1 MIPAIPLP
9 LVAVWSL
16 IIGSVFLLAAL
27 GKGPFSRLPISLP
40 AIYLL
45 IGVAISDAGLGLI
58 SLDLVE
64 DAKLIETLTE
74 IGVLISLLTV
84 GLRLVPSWSRFW
96 YSAIPL
102 ASVAMVLTIAGVAA
116 VGYLLL
122 GLPFGAAVLLGAV
135 LAPTDPVL
143 ASEVQINHEQDTDQL
158 RYSLTGE
165 AGLNDGTAFPF
176 VMLGLGLVGLHNLG
190 EFGWRWVAID
200 LAWAVV
206 AGLAFGALVG
216 YLISHVTTWLKSH
229 RTDPI
234 ADEELLTLAMIG
246 IAYGGA
252 LAIHSYGFLS
262 VFAAGVAMR
271 IFAEKDADDQSQEHA
286 ESLMKTVASVNQRFG
301 ELLEVALVV
310 LIGVLLSR
318 HWTLIQDWWVALL
331 LFAVLRPIASYTA
344 LWFSNVGKYQK
355 RYIAFFGIRG
365 IGSLYYLSYCID
377 HGLDEPLADRL
388 GGIVLTTIA
397 LSLLIHSNIASPLL
411 SRYQRKME

>member
-1 MIPAIPLP
+1 MIPEIPIP
-9 LVAVWSL
+9 LVAIWSL
-16 IIGSVFLLAAL
+16 IVGCVFLLAAL
-27 GKGPFSRLPISLP
+27 GKGPFQRLPISLP

-45 IGVAISDAGLGLI
+45 IGVGISDAGLGLI

-84 GLRLVPSWSRFW
+84 GLRLVPSWSRFR

-102 ASVAMVLTIAGVAA
+102 ASVAMVLTIVGIAA
-116 VGYLLL
+116 VAHFLL
-122 GLPFGAAVLLGAV
+122 GLPIGASVLLGAV

-165 AGLNDGTAFPF
+165 AGLNDGAAFPF
-176 VMLGLGLVGLHNLG
+176 IMLGLGLIGLHDLG
-190 EFGWRWVAID
+190 DFGWRWVAVD
-200 LAWAVV
+200 FVWAVV
-206 AGLAFGALVG
+206 AGLAFGAIVG
-216 YLISHVTTWLKSH
+216 YVISHVATWLKSH

-234 ADEELLTLAMIG
+234 TDEELLTLAMIG

-271 IFAEKDADDQSQEHA
+271 VFAEKDTDEKSHEHA
-286 ESLMKTVASVNQRFG
+286 ETLMKTVASVNQRFG

-310 LIGVLLSR
+310 LIGVLLPR
-318 HWTLIQDWWVALL
+318 HWTMMQDWWFALL
-331 LFAVLRPIASYTA
+331 LFAVLRPIASYAA
-344 LWFSNVGKYQK
+344 LWYSDIGKYQK

-365 IGSLYYLSYCID
+365 IGSLYYLSYSID
-377 HGLDEPLADRL
+377 HGLDETLANRL

-411 SRYQRKME
+411 SRYQRKK